1 MNYLRAYCKKS
12 TWLNGEL
19 EWQKNSAQYAA
30 TYTWFI
36 RSARAK
42 GTISFARLSLQ
53 SPIQEKK
60 SYLIVKDFYFI
71 FRI

>member
-1 MNYLRAYCKKS
+1 MSRKQDKLSTPRVPMNYLRAYCKKS

-36 RSARAK
+36 RSARVYK
-42 GTISFARLSLQ
+42 QKEQFCLL
-53 SPIQEKK
+53 
-60 SYLIVKDFYFI
+60 D
-71 FRI
+71 

>member
-36 RSARAK
+36 RSARAYK
-42 GTISFARLSLQ
+42 Q
-53 SPIQEKK
+53 KK
-60 SYLIVKDFYFI
+60 RFCLLD
-71 FRI
+71 

>member
-30 TYTWFI
+30 TYTWK
-36 RSARAK
+36 RQ
-42 GTISFARLSLQ
+42 GL
-53 SPIQEKK
+53 
-60 SYLIVKDFYFI
+60 
-71 FRI
+71 